1 MLFLI
6 LDVLLIICDIVLLVS
21 CYRFSEE
28 EFREALNDWALNT
41 FVFAP
46 VLGWIG
52 KKMNVRSPY
61 RKAMFLLGL
70 AMTVIFALNLIAGL

>member
-6 LDVLLIICDIVLLVS
+6 LDVLLIICGMVLLVS
-21 CYRFSEE
+21 SYRSSEE
-28 EFREALNDWALNT
+28 EIRKALNDWALDA

-61 RKAMFLLGL
+61 RKALFLLGL
-70 AMTVIFALNLIAGL
+70 AMTVIFTFNLIAGL

>member
-1 MLFLI
+1 MLLLI
-6 LDVLLIICDIVLLVS
+6 LDVLLIICGMVLLVS
-21 CYRFSEE
+21 FYRFSEE
-28 EFREALNDWALNT
+28 EVREALNDWALDA

-61 RKAMFLLGL
+61 RKALFLLGL
-70 AMTVIFALNLIAGL
+70 AMTVIFAFNLIAEL

>member
-6 LDVLLIICDIVLLVS
+6 LDVLLIICGIVLLVS

-70 AMTVIFALNLIAGL
+70 AMTVIFALTLIAGL

>member
-1 MLFLI
+1 MLLLI
-6 LDVLLIICDIVLLVS
+6 LDVLLLICGMVLLVS
-21 CYRFSEE
+21 SYRSSEE
-28 EFREALNDWALNT
+28 EIRKALNDWALDV

-61 RKAMFLLGL
+61 RKALFLLGL
-70 AMTVIFALNLIAGL
+70 AMTVIFTFNLIAGL

>member
-1 MLFLI
+1 MLSLI
-6 LDVLLIICDIVLLVS
+6 LDVLLIICGIVLLVS

-28 EFREALNDWALNT
+28 EIREALNDWALNT

-70 AMTVIFALNLIAGL
+70 AMTVIFTLNLIAGL